1 LFVNITLLIVRTIPL
16 QTNRLNMDIIDLR
29 DKDQAETGKGFYD
42 TLKSYANESAN
53 DKLAKEKAEKSAE
66 EKDVK

>member
-1 LFVNITLLIVRTIPL
+1 MNISELS
-16 QTNRLNMDIIDLR
+16 

-42 TLKSYANESAN
+42 TLKNYANESAN
-53 DKLAKEKAEKSAE
+53 DKLAKEKAEKQAE

>member
-1 LFVNITLLIVRTIPL
+1 MSILKLS
-16 QTNRLNMDIIDLR
+16 

-42 TLKSYANESAN
+42 TLKNYANESAN

-66 EKDVK
+66 EKDVE

>member
-1 LFVNITLLIVRTIPL
+1 
-16 QTNRLNMDIIDLR
+16 MDIIELR
-29 DKDQAETGKGFYD
+29 DKDKAETGKGFYD

-53 DKLAKEKAEKSAE
+53 DKLAKEKAEKPAD